1 MPENKQRSDARQNKA
16 RILGTVNQLSQQGV
30 DISEM
35 KITEIAK
42 QANVGVG
49 TLYRH
54 FENKAVLCIAMMDAQ
69 VETMFDEI
77 QQFLATHATA
87 TAYERV
93 KGILQIYVDLKETHF
108 HTLSFIEKSINR
120 SISIVQIPFYQQLAE
135 TISEQL
141 DETEQGHFKT
151 HLLLNCFSNEFY
163 YFAKNDLK
171 LSKEAY
177 IQQVLDVLLK

>member
-1 MPENKQRSDARQNKA
+1 MPENKQRSDAHQNKA

-35 KITEIAK
+35 KMTEIAK

-77 QQFLATHATA
+77 QHFLATHATA

-141 DETEQGHFKT
+141 DETEQSHFKT

-177 IQQVLDVLLK
+177 IQQVLDVILK

>member
-1 MPENKQRSDARQNKA
+1 MPENKQRSDARQNKE

-35 KITEIAK
+35 KMTEIAK

-77 QQFLATHATA
+77 QHFLATHATA

-93 KGILQIYVDLKETHF
+93 KGILQI
-108 HTLSFIEKSINR
+108 
-120 SISIVQIPFYQQLAE
+120 
-135 TISEQL
+135 
-141 DETEQGHFKT
+141 
-151 HLLLNCFSNEFY
+151 
-163 YFAKNDLK
+163 
-171 LSKEAY
+171 
-177 IQQVLDVLLK
+177 